1 MNIDLAIF
9 LITSL
14 ALLIF
19 IIFVIRKAIVQFKKK
34 CAITIKLK

>member
-1 MNIDLAIF
+1 MDINLVIF

-19 IIFVIRKAIVQFKKK
+19 AIFVIKKAISNFRQRNV
-34 CAITIKLK
+34 ITLKLK